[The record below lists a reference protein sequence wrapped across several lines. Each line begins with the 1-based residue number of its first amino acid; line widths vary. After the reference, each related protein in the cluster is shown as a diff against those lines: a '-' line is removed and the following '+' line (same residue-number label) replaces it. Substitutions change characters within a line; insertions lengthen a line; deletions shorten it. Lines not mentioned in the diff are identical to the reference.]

1 MGITVRKTKLT
12 AFMGCMRRPVL
23 ADAERRKAD
32 AEARAKAWEWADAM
46 NKAQSAKPSLSLG
59 TATAGSGISRR
70 NSMPK
75 ACQTRHT
82 LPDGAPAQVTPREL
96 AVLTGSSEACIRRM
110 CERGDL
116 PAYKVGKRWYINRVR
131 LMVAAL

>member
-1 MGITVRKTKLT
+1 M
-12 AFMGCMRRPVL
+12 
-23 ADAERRKAD
+23 
-32 AEARAKAWEWADAM
+32 
-46 NKAQSAKPSLSLG
+46 
-59 TATAGSGISRR
+59 
-70 NSMPK
+70 
-75 ACQTRHT
+75 

-131 LMVAAL
+131 MMGAAL

>member
-32 AEARAKAWEWADAM
+32 AEARAKAWEGADAM

-59 TATAGSGISRR
+59 TATAGSGISGAIPCPKHARR
-70 NSMPK
+70 VTR
-75 ACQTRHT
+75 CQT
-82 LPDGAPAQVTPREL
+82 
-96 AVLTGSSEACIRRM
+96 VLLRR
-110 CERGDL
+110 
-116 PAYKVGKRWYINRVR
+116 
-131 LMVAAL
+131 

>member
-1 MGITVRKTKLT
+1 
-12 AFMGCMRRPVL
+12 MRRRIRSSE
-23 ADAERRKAD
+23 AARNAARQARKG
-32 AEARAKAWEWADAM
+32 ADAM

-59 TATAGSGISRR
+59 TATAGSGISRS

-131 LMVAAL
+131 MMGAAL